1 MRRFLLVYSVLLLTF
16 AGLLTPGCKQ
26 EALPADPPAATAP
39 DEAIQDEFHR
49 RAEEMRAE
57 SEETRRQIEAIQQ
70 SDGTAEPGADAV
82 DGHYTDEIEAA
93 RGEADSLHQALIDQ
107 IGA

>member
-1 MRRFLLVYSVLLLTF
+1 MHRFLLVCSVLLLTF
-16 AGLLTPGCKQ
+16 AGLLTPGCRQ
-26 EALPADPPAATAP
+26 DALPADPPAATG
-39 DEAIQDEFHR
+39 ETVQDEFDR

-70 SDGTAEPGADAV
+70 SDRTAEPGADAV

-93 RGEADSLHQALIDQ
+93 RGEADSLHQALLDQ